1 MNVHWENVLEWLIA
15 CGLVAFCV
23 WRCSL

>member
-1 MNVHWENVLEWLIA
+1 VNVHWENVLEWLIV

-23 WRCSL
+23 WRCTL

>member
-1 MNVHWENVLEWLIA
+1 VNVHWENVLELLIV